1 MRFSA
6 IPKPAK
12 TGVINKDC
20 AWMDVAFLD
29 NAEYTLMAVKDV
41 REAMAKLPY
50 VVAALVASTWPLIKP
65 ENVLLQ

>member
-1 MRFSA
+1 
-6 IPKPAK
+6 
-12 TGVINKDC
+12 
-20 AWMDVAFLD
+20 MDVAFLD